1 MIQNHDII
9 MFRAATR
16 TSAAACD
23 GRMVCTYTAAAAA
36 AAAGF
41 GRCPLVAFVHADAVL
56 LRYESTAES
65 VWKDF
70 LVVAQGVPSA
80 STPRTTTCG

>member
-1 MIQNHDII
+1 

-23 GRMVCTYTAAAAA
+23 GRMVGTYTAAAAA

-65 VWKDF
+65 
-70 LVVAQGVPSA
+70 LERLPGRGTGRPIREHS
-80 STPRTTTCG
+80 P